1 MKKLVF
7 CAFILLIFTACSSQ
21 ESSDVGLKIHYNA
34 FTRGSSIDITIAQSS
49 IVYKDVNGEKAIVK
63 KELFWQK
70 LDNYIENIELK
81 NIASFIPLSN
91 DRVSDKALHA
101 TLIIYKGGVAYSSK
115 TFDHGN
121 PPKELKALLD
131 FLFKELQLQ

>member
-1 MKKLVF
+1 MKKLVA
-7 CAFILLIFTACSSQ
+7 CAFFLLIFTACSSQ
-21 ESSDVGLKIHYNA
+21 ESSDVDLKIHYNA
-34 FTRGSSIDITIAQSS
+34 FTRGSNLEVTITPNT

-70 LDNYIENIELK
+70 LNNYIENIELK
-81 NIASFIPLSN
+81 NIASFIPSSN
-91 DRVSDKALHA
+91 DRASDKALHA
-101 TLIIYKGGVAYSSK
+101 TLIIYKDGVAYSSK